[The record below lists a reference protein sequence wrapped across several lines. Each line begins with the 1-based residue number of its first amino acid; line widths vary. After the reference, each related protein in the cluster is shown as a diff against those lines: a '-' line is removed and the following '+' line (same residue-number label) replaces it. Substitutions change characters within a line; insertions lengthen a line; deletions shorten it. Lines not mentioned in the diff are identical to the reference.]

1 MEYDEHKLPIDI
13 TGLPTEERIRT
24 ALYDHLVKTTQDAIV
39 ECWKGW
45 ITRTANGKF
54 KKHYFHREF
63 DVAQFHTEPYT
74 ITLTGYEVK
83 GCTKEKKKT
92 GYKPPAFAEGIDQ
105 AQVLLWQGAD
115 LVYLVIPEPQEF
127 QDSRDLQDLCKVYSR
142 VGVIF
147 PMVFKEATSALSP
160 SYWVF
165 SEILHAPSNIR
176 PATPDRKKEMLTS
189 LATHPMCKRCRVPE
203 SLLPRTL

>member
-1 MEYDEHKLPIDI
+1 LSIDV
-13 TGLPTEERIRT
+13 TGCPTEERIRA
-24 ALYDHLVKTTQDAIV
+24 ALYDHLVATTEDAIV

-63 DVAQFHTEPYT
+63 DVAQFHAMPYT

-92 GYKPPAFAEGIDQ
+92 GYKPPAFGEGIDQ
-105 AQVLLWQGAD
+105 AQVLLLQEAD
-115 LVYLVIPEPQEF
+115 HVYLVTPEPRETR
-127 QDSRDLQDLCKVYSR
+127 DSDDLQDLCRTYSH
-142 VGVIF
+142 VGLIF
-147 PMVFKEATSALSP
+147 PKQFKDTTSALAP
-160 SYWVF
+160 SHWVF
-165 SEILHAPSNIR
+165 SEILSAPSNPR
-176 PATPDRKKEMLTS
+176 PAMLDRKKEMLTS
-189 LATHPMCKRCRVPE
+189 LATHPMCKRCRVPD